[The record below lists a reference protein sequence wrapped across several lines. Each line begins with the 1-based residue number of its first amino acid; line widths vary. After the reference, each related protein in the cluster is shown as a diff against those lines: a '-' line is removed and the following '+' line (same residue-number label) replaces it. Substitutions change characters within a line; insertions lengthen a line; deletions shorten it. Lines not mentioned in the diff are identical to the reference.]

1 MSDDHLPQGIPT
13 PDIDTQPVCG
23 DCIHCQPGPRTQED
37 ILSRVCY
44 RNPPTAFGVLT
55 QQGIAVMS
63 VRPEIRIDTFA
74 CGEYEPEDDDANAN
88 ANVGLTS

>member
-1 MSDDHLPQGIPT
+1 MNDKLPIPEV
-13 PDIDTQPVCG
+13 TQPFVCG
-23 DCIHCQPGPRTQED
+23 DCVHCQPGPRTQED
-37 ILSRVCY
+37 ILSRACY

-74 CGEYEPEDDDANAN
+74 CGEFETDDADAAN
-88 ANVGLTS
+88 DSVGLTS